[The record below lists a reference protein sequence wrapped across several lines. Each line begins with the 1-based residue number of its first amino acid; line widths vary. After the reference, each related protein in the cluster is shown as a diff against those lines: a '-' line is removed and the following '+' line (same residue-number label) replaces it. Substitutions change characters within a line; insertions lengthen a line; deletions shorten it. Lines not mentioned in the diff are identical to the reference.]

1 MANVTNDPNQ
11 VFASP
16 QVVQVPVQ
24 EFVPVPVHE
33 NVSIGTNAADQT
45 TVINHRQRLNPA
57 AVVAG
62 IAGAAILILGLVA
75 LSRANVDG
83 TFNEPIFQVAGFD
96 HTQLLAFIE
105 VILGAMLLTAAGTSS
120 LSGMRVLGAAT
131 VIGSFVAVIEPKVL
145 GGNLEIEGG
154 YAILMLILGAA
165 TLIAAA
171 VLPTI
176 ERQSSR
182 VSTHHEVDS
191 NNNLR

>member
-1 MANVTNDPNQ
+1 MSVTNDSNA

-16 QVVQVPVQ
+16 PVVQVPVQ
-24 EFVPVPVHE
+24 EVVQVPVHE
-33 NVSIGTNAADQT
+33 NVSVGTNAADQT

-75 LSRANVDG
+75 LSRADLDG
-83 TFNEPIFQVAGFD
+83 TFNEPIFQVAGWD

-120 LSGMRVLGAAT
+120 LSGMRTIGAAT
-131 VIGSFVAVIEPKVL
+131 VIAAFVALIEPNVL
-145 GGNLEIEGG
+145 GGNLEIESAH
-154 YAILMLILGAA
+154 AILFLVLGAA

-171 VLPTI
+171 LLPTI

-182 VSTHHEVDS
+182 VSTHHAADSS
-191 NNNLR
+191 NNLS